1 MYSISTTLS
10 WLVAV
15 FTGNLSSTGDLTN
28 IIASEFE
35 TFSLNVCIASSEK
48 SISSTTIL
56 FFSHL
61 YRIP

>member
-10 WLVAV
+10 WILVL

-35 TFSLNVCIASSEK
+35 TLSLNVCIASS
-48 SISSTTIL
+48 
-56 FFSHL
+56 
-61 YRIP
+61 